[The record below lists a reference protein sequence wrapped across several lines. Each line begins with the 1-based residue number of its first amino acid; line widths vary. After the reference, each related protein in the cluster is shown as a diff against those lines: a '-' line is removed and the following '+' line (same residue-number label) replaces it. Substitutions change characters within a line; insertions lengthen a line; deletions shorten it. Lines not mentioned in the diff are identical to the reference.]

1 LDGSLN
7 NLKECILKT
16 NGSNLLEVLGNDS
29 VDASRTYTNDILEFH
44 EIFGI
49 EATRE
54 LLYQEIKKVF
64 GGDKVNPRHFQL
76 LADIMCYRGVLM
88 QIERH
93 GLNRNPEIGPI
104 AKASFEEVMNILT
117 QAAVF
122 GERENMKGVS
132 SNILAGQFCKAG
144 TNVFEILIDEEKML
158 AGNDENSQ
166 TNGYAGEFKE
176 ITQEKVE
183 ELMNKTFQTKEP
195 EEHIHEDAFTFG
207 FGMENEE
214 EKMLSKKH
222 ESKIKIV
229 SNSGES
235 KASINAVID
244 DMTLDEVL
252 EETNNGNSDLN
263 ELTLDEVVDE
273 ITEENENINSQ
284 NKEESNDINELELE
298 EVQIENDNKDDLTLN
313 EVTTVVEEAPKK
325 KRGRPPKKK

>member
-1 LDGSLN
+1 M
-7 NLKECILKT
+7 KT

-158 AGNDENSQ
+158 AGNDENNQ
-166 TNGYAGEFKE
+166 NNGYASEFKA

-183 ELMNKTFQTKEP
+183 ELMNKTFQTKEHD
-195 EEHIHEDAFTFG
+195 EHIHEDAFTFG

-235 KASINAVID
+235 KASIETNID

-252 EETNNGNSDLN
+252 EETNNDDSNLN

-273 ITEENENINSQ
+273 MTEENENINPK
-284 NKEESNDINELELE
+284 NGEKANDINELELE
-298 EVQIENDNKDDLTLN
+298 EVQMENENKDELTLN
-313 EVTTVVEEAPKK
+313 EETIVVEEAPKK
-325 KRGRPPKKK
+325 KRGRPPKK

>member
-1 LDGSLN
+1 M
-7 NLKECILKT
+7 
-16 NGSNLLEVLGNDS
+16 EVLGNDN

-54 LLYQEIKKVF
+54 LLYQETKKVF

-104 AKASFEEVMNILT
+104 AKASFEEVMTILT

-158 AGNDENSQ
+158 SSDDENSQ
-166 TNGYAGEFKE
+166 NNVYSNQFKE

-183 ELMNKTFQTKEP
+183 DLMNKTFESKEP
-195 EEHIHEDAFTFG
+195 EEHIHEEAFTFG
-207 FGMENEE
+207 FGMENEK

-229 SNSGES
+229 SNNGES
-235 KASINAVID
+235 TASIDANID
-244 DMTLDEVL
+244 IMTLDEVL
-252 EETNNGNSDLN
+252 EETNNGESNLN
-263 ELTLDEVVDE
+263 ELTLDEVMDE
-273 ITEENENINSQ
+273 DSDSNDENNDKNT
-284 NKEESNDINELELE
+284 KESVSDDINELELE
-298 EVQIENDNKDDLTLN
+298 EVQLENENKDNLTLN
-313 EVTTVVEEAPKK
+313 QETTEIEEVPKK